1 MEESSNFMKFMSHG
15 GGAMW
20 VVAAFSVV
28 ALAVAIER
36 LLAQWKFVTRARSLG
51 EIVNRCLSRGAL
63 QESRS
68 ACERSPSPIA
78 DVFLVGYERLG
89 RARPEHVS
97 TAVHRERLR
106 VNQDLRARLWML
118 GTIGATAPFV
128 GLFGTVV
135 GIIVAMGDLDPEKSV
150 KLGEISGP
158 ISSALIVT
166 AAGILV
172 AVEAVILF
180 NFFSQRA
187 GRIATEL
194 KLLTDEFLELLLD
207 QPGDSQPRKA
217 RRDDA
222 DKGEPGAERR
232 DGRDDRDGRDSKD
245 GRDGKDGRDNKDGRD
260 GKDGRDSKESKRKKG
275 GDDGDREAA

>member
-1 MEESSNFMKFMSHG
+1 MEQIWDLLSQG
-15 GGAMW
+15 YGAMGI
-20 VVAAFSVV
+20 VMAFSVA

-36 LLAQWKFVTRARSLG
+36 AIAQWRFVTRARSLG
-51 EIVNRCLSRGAL
+51 ETVTRCLARGAFD
-63 QESRS
+63 EGRS
-68 ACERSPSPIA
+68 ACERSPSPVA

-89 RARPEHVS
+89 RAKPEHVV
-97 TAVHRERLR
+97 TAVHRERMR

-135 GIIVAMGDLDPEKSV
+135 GIMLAMGRFKADDEV
-150 KLGEISGP
+150 KFTMVSGP
-158 ISSALIVT
+158 ISQALIVT

-187 GRIATEL
+187 SRIATEM

-207 QPGDSQPRKA
+207 APQDSQPNRAKKQEA
-217 RRDDA
+217 
-222 DKGEPGAERR
+222 EPSE
-232 DGRDDRDGRDSKD
+232 
-245 GRDGKDGRDNKDGRD
+245 
-260 GKDGRDSKESKRKKG
+260 EKRKKG
-275 GDDGDREAA
+275 GGDGDREAA

>member
-1 MEESSNFMKFMSHG
+1 MDQSIWELMRHG

-20 VVAAFSVV
+20 VVIAFSVI

-36 LLAQWKFVTRARSLG
+36 AVAQWKFVTRARALG
-51 EIVNRCLSRGAL
+51 ETVTRCLARGAV
-63 QESRS
+63 EEGRS
-68 ACERSPSPIA
+68 ACERSPSPVA

-89 RARPEHVS
+89 RAKPEHVA

-118 GTIGATAPFV
+118 GTVGATSPFV

-135 GIIVAMGDLDPEKSV
+135 GIMSAMGGFKADEEV
-150 KLGEISGP
+150 KFTMISGP
-158 ISSALIVT
+158 ISEALIVT

-187 GRIATEL
+187 NRIATEM

-207 QPGDSQPRKA
+207 TPSDSQPKGAKKPDDKSDKTRK
-217 RRDDA
+217 
-222 DKGEPGAERR
+222 G
-232 DGRDDRDGRDSKD
+232 DG
-245 GRDGKDGRDNKDGRD
+245 
-260 GKDGRDSKESKRKKG
+260 
-275 GDDGDREAA
+275 DGDREAA